1 MASNS
6 NEPETFESPL
16 SLTVRDV
23 ELFRVLTP
31 AQMQLVESSHSQ
43 RTFKR
48 NEIIYSE
55 GQQPEGLYILA
66 SGKVKIYKE
75 GVGGREQIVK
85 LASPQEFIG
94 YRALMSGQK
103 HIATA
108 MALDPCVAFFL
119 SEELVMQL
127 LRENNELC
135 LFIIKSL
142 AIELGFSRYRSVTLT
157 QKQIRGR
164 LAEGLIVLRDKYG
177 YVDGNTLNANLSRED
192 VANLCNMTTSNA
204 IRTLSNFVSE
214 NIIAVN
220 GRTIK
225 ILNEPMLE
233 RISRLG

>member
-1 MASNS
+1 MITNNTENGTMSIRDI
-6 NEPETFESPL
+6 
-16 SLTVRDV
+16 SLFNLLNADEQEYIIGNNTR
-23 ELFRVLTP
+23 RV
-31 AQMQLVESSHSQ
+31 
-43 RTFKR
+43 FKR
-48 NEIIYSE
+48 NDIIYNE
-55 GQQPEGLYILA
+55 GETPDGLFLLA
-66 SGKVKIYKE
+66 SGKVKIFKE
-75 GVGGREQIVK
+75 GIGGREQIVK
-85 LASPQEFIG
+85 LATTQEFIG
-94 YRALMSGQK
+94 YRALMGGQK

-108 MALDPCVAFFL
+108 MALETCVTFFL
-119 SEELVMQL
+119 AKDVVSKL
-127 LRENNELC
+127 LENNNTLC
-135 LFIIKSL
+135 MYIIKSL

-177 YVDGNTLNANLSRED
+177 YIDGDTLNVNMSRED

-225 ILNEPMLE
+225 IVNEPMLE